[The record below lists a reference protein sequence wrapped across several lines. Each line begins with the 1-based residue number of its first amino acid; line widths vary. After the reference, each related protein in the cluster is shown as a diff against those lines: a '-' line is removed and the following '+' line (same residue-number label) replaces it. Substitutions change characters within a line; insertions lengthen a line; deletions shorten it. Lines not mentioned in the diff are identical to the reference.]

1 MRHFVPTDRQ
11 RLGDPLVTTPLRV
24 LFVEDSEDDMR
35 LLVRQLRQG
44 GYAPSIERVETADG
58 LRSAL
63 HRGGWEIII
72 SDYTMPRLSGLEA
85 LAVTLQLAPDVPFLL
100 VSGTVGEEVA
110 VESIKAGAADYL
122 MKQNLIRFV
131 PAVARALRDATERR
145 AMRRAESVLREQRA
159 LLGMIYDNIS
169 DALVLNTWD
178 PLDATWKLSS
188 VNRATLVLARALGKD
203 AEESALVGHRLD
215 DVINTFLDGNRA
227 EGEAILD
234 DFSRAAET
242 GRPRTREARL
252 SAGESGL
259 FIDLLLI
266 PFFGPDG
273 QTRHML
279 AVVRDITSRKRAEA
293 ARREFEARIAQSRK
307 MEALGQLAGGVA
319 HDFNNILTGILGF
332 ADVIGRSTSDSTA
345 ANFSS
350 EIIQAASRARDLV
363 KQILMFSRRQPAE
376 RRPVRLAD
384 VVREAMQLVT
394 RSSPASIH
402 FTVRLPEESQ
412 YILGD
417 ATQLHQLV
425 MNLCT
430 NAVQAMGD
438 EGGELEIAVDSL
450 EVSADFARQYPRLRE
465 GPCLRLVV
473 RDTGPGMPQLVLDRL
488 FEPFFTTK
496 APGVGTGLGLS
507 VVHGVVQNHEG
518 AIVVKSGPG
527 EGTRFEVYLPAINSP
542 SWPGGEIVV
551 NKKPE
556 PKVGKRILFVD
567 DESAIARLAQV
578 MLKSLGH
585 SATTCATPSEGLSTF
600 KAEPQQFDVII
611 TDLTMP
617 GMTGV
622 ELARAIREV
631 NTTIP
636 IILSSGFADEVPDE
650 TLRALQ
656 ISEVLPKPFQM
667 QSLGAAIER
676 AAMSPHN
683 SAV

>member
-1 MRHFVPTDRQ
+1 
-11 RLGDPLVTTPLRV
+11 VTTPLRV

-44 GYAPSIERVETADG
+44 GYAPAVERVETADG

-63 HRGGWEIII
+63 HRGGWDIII

-85 LAVTLQLAPDVPFLL
+85 LAVTLQLGPDIPFLL

-110 VESIKAGAADYL
+110 VESIRAGAADYL
-122 MKQNLIRFV
+122 MKHNLIRFV

-145 AMRRAESVLREQRA
+145 AMRRAESVLREQRS

-169 DALVLNTWD
+169 DALVLHTWD
-178 PLDATWKLSS
+178 PLEAAWKLTS
-188 VNRATLVLARALGKD
+188 VNRATLVLARALGTHAD
-203 AEESALVGHRLD
+203 ESSLVGKRLED
-215 DVINTFLDGNRA
+215 IAYSLFNCDRSEA
-227 EGEAILD
+227 EAILD
-234 DFSRAAET
+234 DFSRAAES

-259 FIDLLLI
+259 FVDLLLI

-273 QTRHML
+273 QTRHVL
-279 AVVRDITSRKRAEA
+279 AVVRDITGRKRAEA

-332 ADVIGRSTSDSTA
+332 ADVIGRSTSDQA
-345 ANFSS
+345 AAGFSG

-363 KQILMFSRRQPAE
+363 RQILMFSRRQPAE
-376 RRPVRLAD
+376 RRPVRLTD
-384 VVREAMQLVT
+384 VVREALQLIGRT
-394 RSSPASIH
+394 APAAVQIR
-402 FTVRLPEESQ
+402 TALPDDAP

-417 ATQLHQLV
+417 ATQLHQVL

-430 NAVQAMGD
+430 NAIQAMGD
-438 EGGELEIAVDSL
+438 VGGELDVAVESL
-450 EVSADFARQYPRLRE
+450 DVSAEFARQHPRLRE
-465 GPCLRLVV
+465 GACVRLAV
-473 RDTGPGMPQLVLDRL
+473 RDTGPGMPQLVMDRL

-518 AIVVKSGPG
+518 AIIVKSRPG

-542 SWPGGEIVV
+542 SWAGEAIVSE
-551 NKKPE
+551 KPN
-556 PKVGKRILFVD
+556 PSAGLRVLFVD
-567 DESAIARLAQV
+567 DEASIARLAQV
-578 MLKSLGH
+578 MLKALGH
-585 SATTCATPSEGLSTF
+585 TATTYGTPADGLAAL
-600 KAEPQQFDVII
+600 KADPSRFDLVI

-617 GMTGV
+617 GLTGV
-622 ELARAIREV
+622 ELARRIREIRPD
-631 NTTIP
+631 IP
-636 IILSSGFADEVPDE
+636 IILSSGYADEVPEE
-650 TLRALQ
+650 TLKALR

-667 QSLGAAIER
+667 QALGAAVTR
-676 AAMSPHN
+676 AA
-683 SAV
+683 AGT